1 MFAEL
6 SRDEA
11 LEKLKNL
18 VGQDLRQLALQYGI
32 TVFKEN
38 AGFNKG

>member
-1 MFAEL
+1 MPTYL

-11 LEKLKNL
+11 LAKLQSL
-18 VGQDLRQLALQYGI
+18 LGQDLRQLAIQYGI